1 MSIFIIYLKIL
12 NCQPLFPT
20 NLLIIVST
28 VARTFLNIYTFW
40 HFPPKTLSPH
50 WTSFAKTFQFRT
62 FTWLSAPNRLYYH
75 HSHYFPR
82 LRKSDV
88 LLPPPTLHRSF
99 SFATKST
106 FRPLP
111 LYYIYLCTKYYAIST
126 LTRTHSHTLDI
137 PYITRRTLWEGK
149 PAGIGRAQKMV
160 GAYPRTPARPHARNN
175 TPARPPTIHK
185 TTDWRIEPARTPE
198 NAPKTPQPPEPPR
211 AYAISK
217 VYITYFWQKINNKI

>member
-28 VARTFLNIYTFW
+28 VARTFWIFI
-40 HFPPKTLSPH
+40 HFDIFHQKHYHHAEHLSLKYFNFALSP
-50 WTSFAKTFQFRT
+50 
-62 FTWLSAPNRLYYH
+62 WLSAPNRLYYH

-82 LRKSDV
+82 LRKNDD

-106 FRPLP
+106 FAPPL
-111 LYYIYLCTKYYAIST
+111 LYYIYLCTKYYAINT
-126 LTRTHSHTLDI
+126 LTRTHSPHTLDT

-149 PAGIGRAQKMV
+149 PAGIGRARKMG
-160 GAYPRTPARPHARNN
+160 GAYPRTPARTEKHAR
-175 TPARPPTIHK
+175 T
-185 TTDWRIEPARTPE
+185 RTQ
-198 NAPKTPQPPEPPR
+198 NAPKNARQLSTKRP
-211 AYAISK
+211 ISG
-217 VYITYFWQKINNKI
+217 